1 MKFTEGYWLRSE
13 KANILYA
20 SQAYEV
26 QEIPGGMRVLA
37 PVGTISSR
45 GATLNMPTIT
55 LEFTSPVENM
65 ISVRS
70 WHHEGYDKKEPVCPK
85 HPQMQEVSVEIGE
98 EEAVMKAGKVSVH
111 VSLKEWGYY
120 FEAEGKELT
129 RCGFHNLGYARWD
142 RTPSTMFPAENY
154 LTENGKPYMV
164 NELSLQVGENVYGF
178 GERFTSFVKNGQ
190 VVDTWNEDGGTAS
203 QVAYKSVPFY
213 MTNKGYGVYVDHTD
227 NVSFEVASE
236 KVEYVGFSV
245 PGEELRYCFIY
256 GPTPKEIL
264 KSYTAYTG
272 RPALPPAWSFGLW
285 LSTSFTTNYDEETT
299 SSFIQGMADRDI
311 PLSVFHF
318 DCFWMKE
325 FQWCDF
331 TWDKRVFPDTEGML
345 KRYHDKG
352 LKICVW
358 INPYIAQG
366 TPFFKEGAENG
377 YLVKR
382 ADGRGVWQTDNWQ
395 AGMGLVD
402 FTNPA
407 ACKWY
412 SDKLKTLLD
421 MGVDCFKTDFGERVP
436 VDVEWFDGSDQ
447 GSMHNYY
454 TYLYNQCVFNLL
466 KETRGEGDAVLF
478 ARSACAGG
486 QQFPVH
492 WGGDCSA
499 NYPSMAETIRGGLSF
514 AMSGFSF
521 WSHDISGFESTASP
535 DLYKRWAAFGLLSS
549 HSRLHGSSSYRVP
562 WLFDD
567 EASDVV
573 RFFSRLKCS
582 MMPYLYSKAVEAHEE
597 GTPMMRPMVFEYP
610 SDPVAA
616 YLETQYMLGD
626 ALLVAPVLRADKKAQ
641 YYLPERRWTDFFT
654 GEIKE
659 GGRYYEGE
667 FDYFSLPLYVREN
680 TLLALGAVNDR
691 PDYDYA
697 DGAALHLYE
706 LADGA
711 SCTCRLVDQKGGTV
725 ANVTACR
732 NADTVS
738 FTTDADM
745 KGLTL
750 VLHGIGGNVKADGG
764 TVGTKAEDKTVSITV
779 SDSTQ
784 KVTAVIG

>member
-402 FTNPA
+402 FTNPVA
-407 ACKWY
+407 GKWY

-626 ALLVAPVLRADKKAQ
+626 ALLVAPVLREDKKAQ
-641 YYLPERRWTDFFT
+641 YYLPEGRWTDFFT

-738 FTTDADM
+738 FTADADM